1 MDMIEL
7 IGLLAGSCTT
17 LAFLPQVL
25 RTLRTG
31 SAQDFSLVMLLLFV
45 GGVGL
50 WFVYGA
56 LAGLPSVVAAN
67 AATLL
72 LTLPILWVK
81 LRRG

>member
-7 IGLLAGSCTT
+7 IGLLAGFCTT

>member
-7 IGLLAGSCTT
+7 VGLLAGFCTT

-31 SAQDFSLVMLLLFV
+31 SAEDFSLAMLLLFV

-50 WFVYGA
+50 WFVYGV

-67 AATLL
+67 AATML

>member
-7 IGLLAGSCTT
+7 LGLAAGLCTT

-25 RTLRTG
+25 RTLRSG
-31 SAQDFSLVMLLLFV
+31 SAQDFSLLMLLLFV
-45 GGVGL
+45 GGVALWLAYGL
-50 WFVYGA
+50 
-56 LAGLPSVVAAN
+56 LAGLTAVVAAN

-72 LTLPILWVK
+72 LTAPILWVK

>member
-7 IGLLAGSCTT
+7 IGLVAGFCTT

-31 SAQDFSLVMLLLFV
+31 SAQDFSLAMLLLFV

>member
-7 IGLLAGSCTT
+7 LGLAAGLCTT

-25 RTLRTG
+25 RTLRSG
-31 SAQDFSLVMLLLFV
+31 RAQDFSLLMLVLFV
-45 GGVGL
+45 GGVALWLAYGL
-50 WFVYGA
+50 
-56 LAGLPSVVAAN
+56 LAGLTAVVAAN

-72 LTLPILWVK
+72 LTAPILWVK